1 MENDTTSGN
10 YSTMSLKQ
18 NGGLTVEGMSS
29 GVVNLCHTEVVP
41 VNLNNSVFWK
51 LAKPKNVDDPSF
63 VYYVPYY
70 FIQLTLILFA
80 IHLFALILKPLR
92 LPRFSV
98 ELLAGVVVGPSV
110 LGLRPWYSI
119 YILPPSSL
127 KVLDTLGHLSLIY
140 YVFLVGLE
148 IDLSTIRHVG
158 KQAVY
163 TGLTGAILPLF
174 IGLIQFFIMAADPEY
189 PDFFTSEY
197 WQHLV
202 NVRLT
207 GAVFWGVALTV
218 TSFPDLARILS
229 DIKLLHT
236 DIGRLALSASIVSEL
251 TSWILLVVG
260 LTLTNGTLNP
270 LFLLPTLT
278 FFAGS
283 WFVVRPAVTWLLR
296 HADEADNTVLLNFV
310 VFGGIMTSS
319 IITDACGANS
329 MIGAF
334 VFGLV
339 MPNGEVAVKIMEKL
353 EDYVK
358 GVMIPAFFL
367 VNGVRTSL
375 PALFNADYGKPVYVV
390 FPLIAMA
397 WSAKIAGTFV
407 FSKLAGMSARESLT
421 LGVLMNTKGV
431 LALIVINT
439 GRNIQGFNHP
449 MFAVLVLSILLM
461 SVTVIPLAK
470 ALNKS
475 NRRSS
480 QFKHR
485 TVESNKLE
493 SELRI
498 LTCIHSP
505 RNLSGMINLLESSNA
520 SKQYPICVFAL
531 HLVQLTERRATAML
545 IVHDSSAS
553 NRSSL
558 FDGGSSGQNLSRREE
573 DSKHIITAFESLE
586 SRGPSVSAQSL
597 TVVSPYTTMHED
609 VSCLGEDKRVTLIL
623 VPFHKQADVY
633 GRLQDE
639 NLNWRTV
646 NKNLMATATC
656 SVGILVDRGLG
667 SNKDRSTV
675 QSVSQPQSQQSILNF
690 AVIFIGGPDDREA
703 LAYGWRMA
711 KSPTVNFTVL
721 RLISDHEDDQE
732 DEDDDQAEEVA
743 SIKGSEQG
751 GGANSKTTVPTVP
764 MRSKKE
770 EREIDDEYM
779 NEFRFRTMHDE
790 SINYVEKVVKTGDE
804 VVGAIGRAAP
814 GCDLYI
820 LGQRKDAASSV
831 MLGLSEWTECEELG
845 VLGDTLLASE
855 FAEHSSL
862 LVIKQHYVPGMRVRV
877 YQGGSN
883 SQTNSRVML
892 ANAHM
897 SNVGGG
903 GGDHVP
909 ASTRASMSSWQQ
921 SNPKS
926 PAYGS
931 SPVI

>member
-1 MENDTTSGN
+1 MDSDGGYINNT
-10 YSTMSLKQ
+10 LH
-18 NGGLTVEGMSS
+18 NGGLTLEGLTS
-29 GVVNLCHTEVVP
+29 GVINVCHREAVP
-41 VNLNNSVFWK
+41 VSLNNSVFWK
-51 LAKPKNVDDPSF
+51 LARPKNENEPSF

-80 IHLFALILKPLR
+80 IHLLALILKPLR

-98 ELLAGVVVGPSV
+98 ELLAGILVGPSV
-110 LGLRPWYSI
+110 LGLGDWYAI
-119 YILPPSSL
+119 YIVPPSSL

-158 KQAVY
+158 RDAIY
-163 TGLTGAILPLF
+163 TGLTGTILPLF
-174 IGLIQFFIMAADPEY
+174 VGFIQFFAMAADPMY
-189 PDFFTSEY
+189 PYFFTPEF

-251 TSWILLVVG
+251 TSWILLVIA
-260 LTLTNGTLNP
+260 LTLANGTVNP
-270 LFLLPTLT
+270 LFLLPTISFL
-278 FFAGS
+278 AAS
-283 WFVVRPAVTWLLR
+283 WFLVRPAVTWLLR
-296 HADEADNTVLLNFV
+296 HADESDNTVLLNFV

-339 MPNGEVAVKIMEKL
+339 IPNGEVAVKIMEKL

-358 GVMIPAFFL
+358 GVMIPGFFL
-367 VNGVRTSL
+367 VNGVRTGL
-375 PALFNADYGKPVYVV
+375 PTLFSQEYGRPVYLVL
-390 FPLIAMA
+390 PLIALA
-397 WSAKIAGTFV
+397 WASKIASTFV
-407 FSKLAGMSARESLT
+407 FSLLTGMSAREAFT
-421 LGVLMNTKGV
+421 LGVLMNTKGI

-439 GRNIQGFNHP
+439 GRNVQGFNHP

-461 SVTVIPLAK
+461 SLTVTPLAK
-470 ALNKS
+470 AANKS
-475 NRRSS
+475 NRRSI

-545 IVHDSSAS
+545 IVHDNSSAQ
-553 NRSSL
+553 RSM
-558 FDGGSSGQNLSRREE
+558 FDGSSGQSLSRREE

-586 SRGPSVSAQSL
+586 NRGPSVSAQSL

-609 VSCLGEDKRVTLIL
+609 ISCLGEDKRVTLIL
-623 VPFHKQADVY
+623 LPFHKQADVY

-646 NKNLMATATC
+646 NKNLLVNATC

-667 SNKDRSTV
+667 SNKDRSNV
-675 QSVSQPQSQQSILNF
+675 QSGSGQQSSQPSNPMSTY

-703 LAYGWRMA
+703 LAFGWRMA
-711 KSPTVNFTVL
+711 KSPNVSFTLL
-721 RLISDHEDDQE
+721 RLISDH
-732 DEDDDQAEEVA
+732 DDDQVDDDGEA
-743 SIKGSEQG
+743 SVVGSEQG
-751 GGANSKTTVPTVP
+751 GGANSSSTMSKMPT
-764 MRSKKE
+764 RSKKE
-770 EREIDDEYM
+770 EKEIDDEYV
-779 NEFRFRTMHDE
+779 NEFRFRTMHE
-790 SINYVEKVVKTGDE
+790 ETINYVEKVVKTGEE
-804 VVGAIGRAAP
+804 VIGTIGRAVH
-814 GCDLYI
+814 GFDLYI
-820 LGQRKDAASSV
+820 LGQRKNTAPSV
-831 MLGLSEWTECEELG
+831 MAGLSEWTECEELG

-855 FAEHSSL
+855 FAEHSSM

-877 YQGGSN
+877 YHHDQGGAGN
-883 SQTNSRVML
+883 NSRGMHTN
-892 ANAHM
+892 ANM
-897 SNVGGG
+897 SNVGD
-903 GGDHVP
+903 DHK
-909 ASTRASMSSWQQ
+909 AGASMSSSWQY

-926 PAYGS
+926 PYS
-931 SPVI
+931 SSQVN